1 MSAAQLALDLDRPA
15 DQIREQLRRV
25 ARRFPDANIPLDDLE
40 DLAASGAVQVF
51 PVGSVTVFVCRLYD
65 DWAYIE
71 AAGGDLDE
79 IMANLPGLCD
89 WYAEH
94 GARTITLRGRE
105 GWRRVLGPMGWRPG
119 DREGE
124 LTKALLPSSEK
135 GTLAGARKVE

>member
-1 MSAAQLALDLDRPA
+1 MTLALDLDRPA

-25 ARRFPDANIPLDDLE
+25 LARFPDAGLNIDRLE
-40 DLAASGAVQVF
+40 ELASSGEIQVF
-51 PVGSVTVFVCRLYD
+51 PVGRVSVYVCTLRG

-71 AAGGDLDE
+71 AGAGDLDE

-105 GWRRVLGPMGWRPG
+105 GWRRVLGPLGWKPG

-135 GTLAGARKVE
+135 CTLSGARKVE